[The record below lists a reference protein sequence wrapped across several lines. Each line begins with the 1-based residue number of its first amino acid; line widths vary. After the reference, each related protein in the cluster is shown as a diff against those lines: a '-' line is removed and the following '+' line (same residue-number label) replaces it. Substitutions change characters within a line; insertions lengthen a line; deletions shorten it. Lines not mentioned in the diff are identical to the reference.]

1 MKSIKF
7 PVESGFASRFVL
19 ADGRHSVFEGKVL
32 AFVLAGGKGER
43 LRPLTEF
50 RTKAAVPFGGMCRL
64 IDFVLSNLVN
74 SGIRDIT
81 VVAQDRADSLIHHLE
96 HGWGASAAIHGAHIR
111 TVTPSTSGG
120 KPYLGTAHAVRQNLD
135 LVRRIAPDLVLVFG
149 ADHVYTM
156 DVRRMIRWHL
166 EKKSQITIATV
177 PLPVTQCGPFG
188 TVGVDEDWRIREFRE
203 KSPQPK
209 TIPGCDDQGL
219 VSMGNYIFDTDA
231 LFEMLEG
238 DQTAAEGLDDFGED
252 IFPVACRA
260 RRIYAY
266 DFRKNAIPGSDTPAD
281 YWRDVGTIE
290 SYYRANMELNNP
302 SSRLNLYVPGWPIRS
317 FSKPGMP
324 PKVMPDLSGKNG
336 FVENSIL
343 GSSVII
349 AGAYVRNSVIGPNVR
364 ISSRA
369 VVEESVILGD
379 VVIEKD
385 AKIRRAIID
394 QGNVIREAERIGFDP
409 DMDDAR
415 YCRDLS
421 GIVVIPHA
429 GLPARIK
436 SEIHPRRAAW
446 KQGVH
451 FAGART

>member
-1 MKSIKF
+1 
-7 PVESGFASRFVL
+7 
-19 ADGRHSVFEGKVL
+19 
-32 AFVLAGGKGER
+32 
-43 LRPLTEF
+43 
-50 RTKAAVPFGGMCRL
+50 
-64 IDFVLSNLVN
+64 
-74 SGIRDIT
+74 
-81 VVAQDRADSLIHHLE
+81 
-96 HGWGASAAIHGAHIR
+96 
-111 TVTPSTSGG
+111 
-120 KPYLGTAHAVRQNLD
+120 
-135 LVRRIAPDLVLVFG
+135 
-149 ADHVYTM
+149 
-156 DVRRMIRWHL
+156 
-166 EKKSQITIATV
+166 
-177 PLPVTQCGPFG
+177 
-188 TVGVDEDWRIREFRE
+188 
-203 KSPQPK
+203 
-209 TIPGCDDQGL
+209 
-219 VSMGNYIFDTDA
+219 
-231 LFEMLEG
+231 
-238 DQTAAEGLDDFGED
+238 
-252 IFPVACRA
+252 
-260 RRIYAY
+260 
-266 DFRKNAIPGSDTPAD
+266 
-281 YWRDVGTIE
+281 
-290 SYYRANMELNNP
+290 MELNNP

-421 GIVVIPHA
+421 GIVVIPQA
-429 GLPARIK
+429 GLPARIE
-436 SEIHPRRAAW
+436 SDIHPRRAAW